1 MVDCHGL
8 AKRKSY
14 QSSRIRRLDV
24 NIFQYL
30 DQLFFGPTLEFVA
43 RSKYSLDE
51 SVARLRGALLPKV
64 WRLALPFRTGLCGSV
79 EPEHVHVKAHQGW
92 RRSGVAW
99 FDGAFST
106 DRSGVTLTGQIYVP
120 LLYKILFLL
129 PIPVVV
135 VELAWAAE
143 RGARIPAWWII
154 IATALF
160 VQVIVVVA
168 SRLQRG
174 CDEKLIADLLDNALS

>member
-1 MVDCHGL
+1 M
-8 AKRKSY
+8 S
-14 QSSRIRRLDV
+14 
-24 NIFQYL
+24 IFEYL
-30 DQLFFGPTLEFVA
+30 DRLFFGPTLEFVA

-51 SVARLRGALLPKV
+51 SVARVRAALLPKF
-64 WRLALPFRTGLCGSV
+64 WRLVLPFRTGLCGSV
-79 EPEHVHVKAHQGW
+79 EAGRVHVKAHQGW

-106 DRSGVTLTGQIYVP
+106 DRTGVTLSGQIYVP
-120 LLYKILFLL
+120 LFYKMLFLL
-129 PIPVVV
+129 PIPVIVA
-135 VELAWAAE
+135 ELAWAAE

-154 IATALF
+154 FTTALF
-160 VQVIVVVA
+160 VQIIVVVA

>member
-1 MVDCHGL
+1 MC
-8 AKRKSY
+8 SW
-14 QSSRIRRLDV
+14 RLRDLSLV
-24 NIFQYL
+24 EYFDN
-30 DQLFFGPTLEFVA
+30 LFFGPTLEFVA

-51 SVARLRGALLPKV
+51 SVARVRAALLPKF
-64 WRLALPFRTGLCGSV
+64 WRLVLPFRTGLCGTV
-79 EPEHVHVKAHQGW
+79 EPDRVHVKAHQGW

-106 DRSGVTLTGQIYVP
+106 DRSGVTLSGQIAVP
-120 LLYKILFLL
+120 LFYKLLFLL
-129 PIPVVV
+129 PIPVIV
-135 VELAWAAE
+135 VEIAWAAQ
-143 RGARIPAWWII
+143 RGARIPAWWIT

-160 VQVIVVVA
+160 VQAIVVLA